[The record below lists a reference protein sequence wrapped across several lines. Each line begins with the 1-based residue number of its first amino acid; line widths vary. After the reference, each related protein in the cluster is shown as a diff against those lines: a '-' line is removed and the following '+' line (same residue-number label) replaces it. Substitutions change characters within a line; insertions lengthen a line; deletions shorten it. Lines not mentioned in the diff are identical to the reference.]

1 MFGSR
6 KLFSIVPRLL
16 RGNQLRSGM
25 ATMPEPLKMK
35 KTTKRYVRERLFF
48 FLATRER
55 MVIKYLT
62 QKTFSFIRAGR
73 IMIELDREKRDEI
86 VKRRKAESLEFDY
99 DFRSGDAVEVK
110 VQDEGETRT
119 TIYKG
124 VIIAKR
130 NKGLGSNFSLL
141 NQIDEGE
148 RLELLIPTYAPS
160 VKGIKVLQKAHIHKG
175 KKRVRRSK
183 LYYLR
188 DRNPAEFTVA

>member
-1 MFGSR
+1 
-6 KLFSIVPRLL
+6 
-16 RGNQLRSGM
+16 
-25 ATMPEPLKMK
+25 
-35 KTTKRYVRERLFF
+35 
-48 FLATRER
+48 
-55 MVIKYLT
+55 
-62 QKTFSFIRAGR
+62 
-73 IMIELDREKRDEI
+73 
-86 VKRRKAESLEFDY
+86 
-99 DFRSGDAVEVK
+99 VK

>member
-1 MFGSR
+1 
-6 KLFSIVPRLL
+6 
-16 RGNQLRSGM
+16 
-25 ATMPEPLKMK
+25 
-35 KTTKRYVRERLFF
+35 
-48 FLATRER
+48 
-55 MVIKYLT
+55 
-62 QKTFSFIRAGR
+62 
-73 IMIELDREKRDEI
+73 MIELDREKRDEI

-148 RLELLIPTYAPS
+148 RLELVIPTYAPS